1 MALPGSEAAAVDAH
15 LAARADAPEGAGPAF
30 LGAEGLNARARRR
43 IYTSHAEG
51 RVPGGAVFA
60 REAVVRLGGARGYRI
75 EAWKQGRR
83 TLFGAGGSAAET
95 E

>member
-1 MALPGSEAAAVDAH
+1 VDAH
-15 LAARADAPEGAGPAF
+15 LAARAEAPEGAGPAF
-30 LGAEGLNARARRR
+30 LGAEGLSTRSRRRVYTIHAEARA
-43 IYTSHAEG
+43 
-51 RVPGGAVFA
+51 PGGAVFA
-60 REAVVRLGGARGYRI
+60 REAVVRLGGGARGYRI